1 MSAATPVALVR
12 AVAPIRADDH
22 EVCVKIALPWRH
34 WLNMLG
40 IERAVAARHWA
51 RQTGTSM
58 AFFALI
64 RELASCSC
72 FLAEHP
78 EESYAV

>member
-1 MSAATPVALVR
+1 MV
-12 AVAPIRADDH
+12 
-22 EVCVKIALPWRH
+22 
-34 WLNMLG
+34 G
-40 IERAVAARHWA
+40 IERAVAARLWV

-64 RELASCSC
+64 HELAICGC
-72 FLAEHP
+72 FLAEHL